1 MLNILNLIGS
11 EYLCWKKAP
20 KIDDLL
26 TSESLDKATDRVAGL
41 LNMQVF
47 NYQSLIELGIIVA
60 GIFV

>member
-1 MLNILNLIGS
+1 ML
-11 EYLCWKKAP
+11 EKAP